1 MKNNKKRAVNIL
13 SVFFGVIFLVAATN
27 HVVNP
32 TIYNPMIPH
41 FIPTLF
47 AHIFA
52 VLAEVL
58 VAVLLLLPKT
68 RKHGAAVF
76 TVLMIIF
83 LPLHIWDVF
92 RVENHGNPLIKNMT
106 VAVIRLVI
114 QFFVIGLGIWMF
126 KIKKEKS
133 AIISI

>member
-1 MKNNKKRAVNIL
+1 MKNSKNRIVNIL
-13 SVFFGVIFLVAATN
+13 SVFFGVIFLLAATN

-32 TIYNPMIPH
+32 SVYNAMIPH
-41 FIPTLF
+41 FIPPQF
-47 AHIFA
+47 AHVFA
-52 VLAEVL
+52 VLAEAL
-58 VAVLLLLPKT
+58 VAVLLLLAKT
-68 RKHGAAVF
+68 RKYGAAVF
-76 TVLMIIF
+76 TVLMIVF

-106 VAVIRLVI
+106 VAVTRLLI

-133 AIISI
+133 ASI